1 MYMYMYAYNCVYY
14 VFKYIYIY
22 TLFYQLV
29 YVLSIMCV
37 YIYMCQFGPSAM
49 SAQVKRPIAREPWLR
64 SGKGTRLFALGRACA
79 FVIGSGA
86 KANRAL
92 APASRTSHGAP

>member
-1 MYMYMYAYNCVYY
+1 MSEASLRWREMVTGRMGSFELLKLGKYN
-14 VFKYIYIY
+14 
-22 TLFYQLV
+22 Q
-29 YVLSIMCV
+29 
-37 YIYMCQFGPSAM
+37 CQFGPSAM